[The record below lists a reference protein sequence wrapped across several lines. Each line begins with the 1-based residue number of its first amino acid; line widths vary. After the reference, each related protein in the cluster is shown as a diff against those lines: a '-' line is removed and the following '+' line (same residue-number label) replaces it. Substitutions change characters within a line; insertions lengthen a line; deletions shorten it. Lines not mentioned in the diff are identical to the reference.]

1 MCDTA
6 LGRTTQSKLTVQAP
20 AMGSGVPA
28 ICAVLGAMAAAHIP
42 VRCPV
47 SGVGRLNGSLL
58 VCLRKDV
65 APCDTAS
72 WARDGETGDGRRGAK
87 NEEHEERLVTA
98 HFMCTVLPL

>member
-1 MCDTA
+1 
-6 LGRTTQSKLTVQAP
+6 
-20 AMGSGVPA
+20 
-28 ICAVLGAMAAAHIP
+28 
-42 VRCPV
+42 
-47 SGVGRLNGSLL
+47 LL

-98 HFMCTVLPL
+98 HFMCTVCEAQDKRTVPLSCASHMQASIVLNRPHLHPIRILAEFPLNLIYLLFRMHVCLV